1 MLIGNM
7 NAITYKESFSLIRD
21 NKLWL
26 GATNFNQGMYFRVP
40 DNFVYASTY
49 KFEREQCGK
58 KVNRVPGVC
67 WFTNLEHGRHH
78 QPMRLMTMADNKK
91 FNKKVIKSNDIYK
104 PYNNYNAIEV
114 SFTDAIPSDYNGL
127 MGVPISFLDKY
138 CPEQFEIVGLTA
150 SWDESEE
157 VNNLRLDKVNRNRGI
172 IVGET
177 KEKYA
182 RILIKH
188 KNT

>member
-1 MLIGNM
+1 M
-7 NAITYKESFSLIRD
+7 NAITYKNIFPLIKENR
-21 NKLWL
+21 LWL
-26 GATNFNQGMYFRVP
+26 GKGFSSGGSYFMIP
-40 DNFVYASTY
+40 DILKEKGYINSTFDEDTGLV
-49 KFEREQCGK
+49 KFGNC
-58 KVNRVPGVC
+58 C
-67 WFTNLEHGRHH
+67 WFTNLEHGRRH
-78 QPMRLMTMADNKK
+78 QPLQLMTMADNKK
-91 FNKKVIKSNDIYK
+91 FNKKVIKSDEAYK
-104 PYNNYNAIEV
+104 PYSNYNAIEV
-114 SFTDAIPSDYNGL
+114 SFTDAIPSDYNGV

-138 CPEQFEIVGLTA
+138 CPEQFEIVGLSA

-172 IVGET
+172 IVGDT